1 MEYRRFGEKVLVR
14 IDRGEE
20 LFQQLEEV
28 AQREGIQLA
37 SVQGLGAVDD
47 FTVGVFRVDR
57 KEFVA
62 NRFQG
67 AYEIVSLAGT
77 IDRMDGKF
85 YCHLHMSAGD
95 AQGRVV
101 GGHLKRAVVS
111 ATCELVLSLVDGAVD
126 RFFDPEVGLNLW
138 RLQGG
143 L

>member
-138 RLQGG
+138 RPQGG

>member
-37 SVQGLGAVDD
+37 SVQGLGAVE
-47 FTVGVFRVDR
+47 VFRVDR